1 MALARTASV
10 SLVGL
15 EAHVVTVEAD
25 IASGLPG
32 LVWTGLSDH
41 AMRQAGNRIQRAVSN
56 SREDWPGTKVT
67 IGLSP
72 ASLHKSGSG
81 FDLPV
86 AMATLAAA
94 GAVDAACVRDAVILG
109 ELRLDGRV
117 QPVAGVLPAVIGALR
132 HGYETFIVPRANA
145 GEARLVPGAN
155 VIGVGSL
162 AELCARLRGEPFEPD
177 EDDDDRVVPRSPERP
192 GPDFADVI
200 GQSAARWAMEV
211 AAAGAHHVYLKGP
224 PGVGKTMLAERLP
237 GLLPDLSPNE
247 ALDVTSIH
255 SLLGRLAP
263 GEPLISRPPF
273 CAPHHTATVPSLVGG
288 GAGIAGPGAISLAHR
303 GVLFLDEAPEFSRQ
317 ALEALRQPLEAG
329 TVTITRARGVT
340 TYPCR
345 FLLLLA
351 ANPCPCARGGETS
364 DTASCSCSAT
374 QKRTYVGRLSGPMD
388 DRIDVRA
395 QLLPVSR
402 AVLSVDASGEPTA
415 AIRARVEAAR
425 DRAAFRLLA
434 TPWTTNAEIPGPE
447 LRRHWPVPVAA
458 MTQLYADLDR
468 GSLSTRGVDR
478 VLKVA
483 WTVADLAGHDRPDT
497 GDVTAARELRFG
509 AGPLSAVDRL
519 AAIEADRPARI
530 A

>member
-41 AMRQAGNRIQRAVSN
+41 AMHQAGNRIQRAISN
-56 SREDWPGTKVT
+56 SHETWPATKVT

-94 GAVDAACVRDAVILG
+94 GAVDAAAVRDTVILG

-117 QPVAGVLPAVIGALR
+117 QPVAGVLPAVIGAVR
-132 HGYETFIVPRANA
+132 HGYDKVIVPRANA
-145 GEARLVPGAN
+145 GEARLVPGAD
-155 VIGVGSL
+155 VTGVGSL
-162 AELCARLRGEPFEPD
+162 AELCARLRGEPFEF
-177 EDDDDRVVPRSPERP
+177 EADDDGGVLRP
-192 GPDFADVI
+192 AQRPVPDFADVI
-200 GQSAARWAMEV
+200 GQTAARWAMEV

-224 PGVGKTMLAERLP
+224 PGVGKTMLAERMP
-237 GLLPDLSPNE
+237 GLLPDLSLDE

-255 SLLGRLAP
+255 SLLGRLAV
-263 GEPLISRPPF
+263 GEPLVSRPPF

-288 GAGIAGPGAISLAHR
+288 GTGIAGPGAISLAHR

-329 TVTITRARGVT
+329 SVTITRARGVT

-351 ANPCPCARGGETS
+351 ANPCPCARGGEAS
-364 DTASCSCSAT
+364 DTASCSCSSA
-374 QKRTYVGRLSGPMD
+374 QKRAYVGRLSGPMD

-395 QLLPVSR
+395 QLQPVSR

-425 DRAAFRLLA
+425 DRTAFRLVG
-434 TPWTTNAEIPGPE
+434 TPWRTNAEIPGPE
-447 LRRHWPVPVAA
+447 LRRHWPVPVGA
-458 MTQLYADLDR
+458 MAQLYADLDR

-483 WTVADLAGHDRPDT
+483 WTVADLAGHDRPDI

-509 AGPLSAVDRL
+509 AGPL
-519 AAIEADRPARI
+519 AALDPRPGRDVARIPARI